1 MHLGKNK
8 TTKIIKTWISGDRR
22 TTVSGAKCMR
32 KPFLQRFLGQN
43 ACRNLFW
50 GLRAVPPLQ
59 RRKNDAAIVNLNR
72 ACPWP
77 PCNAIGYQSLVVSER
92 RFFLKGRVRHRYS
105 HRYSFASH
113 SVLLSCVFRL
123 SPPKLALL
131 IGHQPLVVFK
141 LRAFP
146 VFGSSVTTLRHDL
159 AMPCARGHH
168 KR

>member
-32 KPFLQRFLGQN
+32 KPFLRGSLGQN

-72 ACPWP
+72 ACLWP
-77 PCNAIGYQSLVVSER
+77 PLQRNRIPALGCVRKAFFFKGSGQTSLFTSVFFRKPLRLVVM
-92 RFFLKGRVRHRYS
+92 
-105 HRYSFASH
+105 
-113 SVLLSCVFRL
+113 RL
-123 SPPKLALL
+123 SSVPTQTCLADWTPTLGSVQVAG
-131 IGHQPLVVFK
+131 I
-141 LRAFP
+141 
-146 VFGSSVTTLRHDL
+146 SSVRVKCDDPST
-159 AMPCARGHH
+159 
-168 KR
+168 